1 MLSTRSVPVRPV
13 LFALLALA
21 VVATGC
27 GKQGG
32 DAPPPAA
39 SNPGSAPAG
48 QASPPPAMPP
58 SGDPGQMMA
67 GPPAAL
73 PEGHPPVD
81 AMGGAPGAMPTPQL
95 APPAP
100 GTGTGHAGLSWSAP
114 GGWES
119 QVPSSAMRRAQ
130 YRVPGPGGD
139 GECVVFYFG
148 PGEGGDPKS
157 NALRWASQFQPA
169 GGMSP
174 EQALKMGEL
183 KVGEIPVMTVE
194 VAGTYMGGGA
204 MMGGPSAPKSD
215 YMLLGAVAEGPD
227 ANWFFK
233 FTGPAKTVEAQR
245 AAFGELL
252 KSLKKGA

>member
-1 MLSTRSVPVRPV
+1 MRSTRFLPVRLALV
-13 LFALLALA
+13 ALLALA
-21 VVATGC
+21 LAAVGC

-32 DAPPPAA
+32 ETPPPAA
-39 SNPGSAPAG
+39 APTPSSAPAL
-48 QASPPPAMPP
+48 PPGHPP
-58 SGDPGQMMA
+58 TDGGQMMA
-67 GPPAAL
+67 GPPPSAL
-73 PEGHPPVD
+73 PEGHPPLD
-81 AMGGAPGAMPTPQL
+81 ATGGAAAGMGAPQL

-100 GTGTGHAGLSWSAP
+100 GTGIGSSGLSWTSP
-114 GGWES
+114 SGWES

-169 GGMSP
+169 GGLSP
-174 EQALKMGEL
+174 EQALKTGEMR
-183 KVGEIPVMTVE
+183 VGAIPVMTVE

-204 MMGGPSAPKSD
+204 MMGGPSEPRPD

-233 FTGPAKTVEAQR
+233 FTGPAKTIESNR
-245 AAFGELL
+245 AAFGDLL
-252 KSLKKGA
+252 KS

>member
-1 MLSTRSVPVRPV
+1 MRSTRSVLFRPALV
-13 LFALLALA
+13 ALLA
-21 VVATGC
+21 VALVALGC

-32 DAPPPAA
+32 DAPPPA
-39 SNPGSAPAG
+39 SPNPASAPAG
-48 QASPPPAMPP
+48 QPAHPPATPP
-58 SGDPGQMMA
+58 AGAAGQMMG

-73 PEGHPPVD
+73 PDGHPPLD
-81 AMGGAPGAMPTPQL
+81 ATGGAPGGMAAPQL

-100 GTGTGHAGLSWSAP
+100 GTGTGASGLSWTAP
-114 GGWES
+114 GTWES

-169 GGMSP
+169 GGLSP
-174 EQALKMGEL
+174 EQALKMGDL

-194 VAGTYMGGGA
+194 VAGTYLGGGA
-204 MMGGPSAPKSD
+204 MMGGPAEPKPD

-245 AAFGELL
+245 AAFGTLL

>member
-1 MLSTRSVPVRPV
+1 MRSTRFVPVRLTLV
-13 LFALLALA
+13 ALLALA
-21 VVATGC
+21 LVALGC

-32 DAPPPAA
+32 GAPPPE
-39 SNPGSAPAG
+39 SPNPASAPVG
-48 QASPPPAMPP
+48 QPSHPPATPP
-58 SGDPGQMMA
+58 AGGEGQMMG

-73 PEGHPPVD
+73 PEGHPPLD
-81 AMGGAPGAMPTPQL
+81 AMGGAPGAMTAPQL

-100 GTGTGHAGLSWSAP
+100 GTGTGSAGLAWTAP
-114 GGWES
+114 NGWES

-169 GGMSP
+169 GGLSP
-174 EQALKMGEL
+174 EQALKTGDL
-183 KVGEIPVMTVE
+183 KVGDIPIMTVE
-194 VAGTYMGGGA
+194 VAGTYLGGGA
-204 MMGGPSAPKSD
+204 MMGGPSEPRPD

-245 AAFGELL
+245 AAFGELV
-252 KSLKKGA
+252 KSLRKGA

>member
-1 MLSTRSVPVRPV
+1 MRSTRSVLFRPA
-13 LFALLALA
+13 LALLLAL
-21 VVATGC
+21 VLVALGC

-32 DAPPPAA
+32 EAPPPATA
-39 SNPGSAPAG
+39 NPAAPAG
-48 QASPPPAMPP
+48 QPSHPPATPP
-58 SGDPGQMMA
+58 AGAGGQMMG

-73 PEGHPPVD
+73 PDGHPPLD
-81 AMGGAPGAMPTPQL
+81 AMGGAAGAMTPQL

-100 GTGTGHAGLSWSAP
+100 GTGTGHAGLSWNAP
-114 GGWES
+114 SGWES

-148 PGEGGDPKS
+148 PGEGGDPKA

-169 GGMSP
+169 GGVSP
-174 EQALKMGEL
+174 EQALKTGEL
-183 KVGEIPVMTVE
+183 KVGDIPVMTVE
-194 VAGTYMGGGA
+194 VAGTYIGGGA
-204 MMGGPSAPKSD
+204 MMGGPSQPRPD

-233 FTGPAKTVEAQR
+233 FTGPAKTVETQR

>member
-1 MLSTRSVPVRPV
+1 MRSTRSVPVRLTLV
-13 LFALLALA
+13 ALLALTLGA
-21 VVATGC
+21 LGC

-32 DAPPPAA
+32 EAPPPATP
-39 SNPGSAPAG
+39 SPAPAAG
-48 QASPPPAMPP
+48 HPTPPAGMPP
-58 SGDPGQMMA
+58 AGEGQMMG

-73 PEGHPPVD
+73 PEGHPPLD
-81 AMGGAPGAMPTPQL
+81 AMGGAAAGAMGAPQL

-100 GTGTGHAGLSWSAP
+100 GTGTGNAGLSWTAP

-169 GGMSP
+169 GGLSP
-174 EQALKMGEL
+174 EQALKTGEL
-183 KVGEIPVMTVE
+183 KVGDIPVMTVE

-204 MMGGPSAPKSD
+204 MMGGPSEPKPD

-233 FTGPAKTVEAQR
+233 FTGPAKTIESNR